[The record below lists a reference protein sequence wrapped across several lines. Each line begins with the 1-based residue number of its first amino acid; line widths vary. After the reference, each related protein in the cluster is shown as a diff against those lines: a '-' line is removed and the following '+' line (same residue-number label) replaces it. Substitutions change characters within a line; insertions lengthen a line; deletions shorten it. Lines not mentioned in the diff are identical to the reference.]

1 MPIAVRSLEAST
13 EKYLRNCIRAY
24 FEGTRN
30 LPWIVGVTGA
40 AKAQARIILE
50 SRFGQYAGTQA
61 YRDLMAALADRIPAE
76 N

>member
-24 FEGTRN
+24 FEGTRT
-30 LPWIVGVTGA
+30 LRWTEGVIDG
-40 AKAQARIILE
+40 AKAQARIIVE
-50 SRFGQYAGTQA
+50 ARFGQYAGTQP
-61 YRDLMAALADRIPAE
+61 YQDLMAALVE